1 MTHAKIPF
9 GEVVVKR
16 HSQVREES
24 QHGVLMFAQ
33 PIQEIATGMLFGSP
47 SFSFRGED
55 AGMNPIALI
64 EQRQETSV
72 PVSDLGWG
80 KPQAATCTCV
90 IGGALHQEQQ
100 AFHFDRPPQ
109 AHLLREKAQLPQE
122 MHAAQA
128 LLAVVAEIRGP
139 GVVNAG
145 SLKVRENA
153 IVVDRLMAARA
164 MDLIMRQGAS
174 GGHMHP
180 DAPVAHVQP
189 AFILMDHLCSAQGR
203 FHLFFHRDQEVSRAF
218 DHGCERSLAHRRAQQ
233 IAEDFFGPSA
243 RQELLGGQIHR
254 QRG

>member
-1 MTHAKIPF
+1 MFSYALHCQSSSSSAFIAQLSILVARHVGTSLPKQERAVGPVYAGSRDSHECAQSRWLPRRCGTCRTLFAARMTHAKIPF

-24 QHGVLMFAQ
+24 QYGVLMFAQ

-100 AFHFDRPPQ
+100 AFHFDRPP
-109 AHLLREKAQLPQE
+109 
-122 MHAAQA
+122 
-128 LLAVVAEIRGP
+128 
-139 GVVNAG
+139 
-145 SLKVRENA
+145 
-153 IVVDRLMAARA
+153 
-164 MDLIMRQGAS
+164 
-174 GGHMHP
+174 
-180 DAPVAHVQP
+180 
-189 AFILMDHLCSAQGR
+189 
-203 FHLFFHRDQEVSRAF
+203 
-218 DHGCERSLAHRRAQQ
+218 
-233 IAEDFFGPSA
+233 
-243 RQELLGGQIHR
+243 
-254 QRG
+254 